1 VRTGATAGSRRRGLT
16 MHASTKSRFGVT
28 GWSVAMALSTFLA
41 VARAAGAQGIPA
53 ADSAAF
59 TRAQVLVSAGEGKA
73 GRAVVDSL
81 LARTPPSSLRY
92 AEGLFWRATL
102 ASNALDAERDYRRIA
117 VEYVL
122 SSRVPAALTRL
133 AQLELAR
140 GDRPLARQHLERLLG
155 EYPPRAERASAWYW
169 LGRIAFESGDASR
182 GCIAM
187 DSARTLATAND
198 IELTNQIAGEARRCA
213 TRADGSLA
221 AAGQQPVFVPA
232 PATSVTTAPAP
243 AGKSRAP
250 VAATHQVTI
259 QVGAYPTRAAAER
272 VQKRLTAQKFRARV
286 VPAGRYFRVRV
297 GRYPTRASAAP
308 VLKKLKAAHYETI
321 IVDAEPAP

>member
-1 VRTGATAGSRRRGLT
+1 MRESTNTSRIR
-16 MHASTKSRFGVT
+16 AISR
-28 GWSVAMALSTFLA
+28 SVAAA
-41 VARAAGAQGIPA
+41 VAALGSLAAAANAQGTTK
-53 ADSAAF
+53 ADSVVFA
-59 TRAQVLVSAGEGKA
+59 RAQVLVSAGEGKE

-81 LARTPPSSLRY
+81 LARIPASSLRY
-92 AEGLFWRATL
+92 AEGLYWRATL

-122 SSRVPAALTRL
+122 SPRVPAALTRL

-140 GDRPLARQHLERLLG
+140 GDRALARQHLERLLN

-182 GCIAM
+182 GCIAI
-187 DSARTLATAND
+187 DSARVLATTSD
-198 IELTNQIAGEARRCA
+198 VELTNQIAGEARRCE

-221 AAGQQPVFVPA
+221 AAGQPTVVAP
-232 PATSVTTAPAP
+232 PATTSAPTP
-243 AGKSRAP
+243 AAH
-250 VAATHQVTI
+250 AATARSRPAAAGQVTI
-259 QVGAYPTRAAAER
+259 QVGAFPTRAAAER
-272 VQKRLTAQKFRARV
+272 VRKRLTAQQFHARV

-297 GRYPTRASAAP
+297 GRYATRASAAP
-308 VLKKLKAAHYETI
+308 VMKKLKAAHYETI

>member
-1 VRTGATAGSRRRGLT
+1 MRDSTRTSRARAIGRGIAAAIVAL
-16 MHASTKSRFGVT
+16 V
-28 GWSVAMALSTFLA
+28 SVAG
-41 VARAAGAQGIPA
+41 AANAQA
-53 ADSAAF
+53 TTHADSVVFA
-59 TRAQVLVSAGEGKA
+59 RAQVLVSAGEGRE

-81 LARTPPSSLRY
+81 LARIPASSLRY
-92 AEGLFWRATL
+92 AEGLYWRATL

-122 SSRVPAALTRL
+122 SPRVPAALTRL

-140 GDRPLARQHLERLLG
+140 GDRALARQHLERLLN

-182 GCIAM
+182 GCIAI
-187 DSARTLATAND
+187 DSARVLATTSD
-198 IELTNQIAGEARRCA
+198 VELTNQITGEARRCE

-221 AAGQQPVFVPA
+221 AAGQPTMVAPPAA
-232 PATSVTTAPAP
+232 PATR
-243 AGKSRAP
+243 AGKPSAQPGTVSSRP
-250 VAATHQVTI
+250 ATAGQVTI
-259 QVGAYPTRAAAER
+259 QVGAYPTRTAAEKVR
-272 VQKRLTAQKFRARV
+272 KRLTAQKFHARV

-308 VLKKLKAAHYETI
+308 IVKKLKAAHYDTI